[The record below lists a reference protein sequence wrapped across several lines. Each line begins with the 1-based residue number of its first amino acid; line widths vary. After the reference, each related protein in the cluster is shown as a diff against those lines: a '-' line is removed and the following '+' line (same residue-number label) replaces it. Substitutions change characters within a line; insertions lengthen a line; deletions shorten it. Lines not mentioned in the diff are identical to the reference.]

1 MRKFLYFRTV
11 ADEANDGVTGTKTNN
26 PSSFM
31 FNADDLT
38 AMQPTADAILT
49 LYFKPALAHSAA
61 NYQANSLRDTVNL
74 NVNEGD
80 HFEVMAKITDAIA
93 NPARG
98 HSDGFIVIADDVT
111 STDSATTA
119 LDDLTVSG
127 QYIHSSITS
136 CGTITVQSP
145 SAGYGVHEHYEVI
158 DIPNGAVADNDVM
171 ASAGIYIPAQ
181 AVLVEAMIINVELST
196 GADASC
202 ALEVHTSAVA
212 DNAASAGTEIIGA
225 DEAGNK
231 SLPDTDLNFGSG
243 DVIGES
249 ITGGTLISH
258 ESPLDRGTNVS
269 YFHLCAKEGS
279 MTPAGDAKI
288 GLYLKWYGP
297 AAVMTAERLA

>member
-11 ADEANDGVTGTKTNN
+11 DDEANDGVTGLKTNN

-31 FNADDLT
+31 FDADNLT

-49 LYFKPALAHSAA
+49 LYFKPALAH
-61 NYQANSLRDTVNL
+61 NKYDTGLRDTVNL

-80 HFEVMAKITDAIA
+80 HFEVMSTITDAIA

-98 HSDGFIVIADDVT
+98 HSDGFIVIADDVIT
-111 STDSATTA
+111 TDSATTA
-119 LDDLTVSG
+119 LNDLAVTG
-127 QYIHSSITS
+127 QYIHSSIS
-136 CGTITVQSP
+136 ACGTITVQSP
-145 SAGYGVHEHYEVI
+145 SAGIGVHEHYEVV

-171 ASAGIYIPAQ
+171 ASLGIYIPAQ
-181 AVLVEAMIINVELST
+181 AVIVEAMIINVALSS
-196 GADASC
+196 GAAASA
-202 ALEVHTSAVA
+202 ALEVHTAAVA

-231 SLPDTDLNFGSG
+231 SVPDTDLNFGSG
-243 DVIGES
+243 DVSGES

-258 ESPLDRGTNVS
+258 ESPLDRGTAVS

-279 MTPAGDAKI
+279 MTPAGSAKI
-288 GLYLKWYGP
+288 GVYLKWYGP

>member
-11 ADEANDGVTGTKTNN
+11 ADEANDGVTGLKTNN

-31 FNADDLT
+31 FDAENLT
-38 AMQPTADAILT
+38 AMQPTSDTILT
-49 LYFKPALAHSAA
+49 LYFKPALAHTSD
-61 NYQANSLRDTVNL
+61 YGMQGLRDTVNL
-74 NVNEGD
+74 NVTQGD
-80 HFEVMAKITDAIA
+80 TFEVMAKITDAIA
-93 NPARG
+93 NPSRG
-98 HSDGFIVIADDVT
+98 HSDGFIVVADDVT
-111 STDSATTA
+111 TTDSATTA
-119 LDDLTVSG
+119 LDDLSITG
-127 QYIHSSITS
+127 TYIHSSISS

-158 DIPNGAVADNDVM
+158 DIPSDAVADNDVI

-181 AVLVEAMIINVELST
+181 AVIVEAMIINVALSS
-196 GADASC
+196 AAAASC

-225 DEAGNK
+225 DEASNL
-231 SLPDTDLNFGSG
+231 SIPDTDLNFGSG

-258 ESPLDRGTNVS
+258 ESPLDRGTAVS
-269 YFHLCAKEGS
+269 YFQLCAKEGS
-279 MTPAGDAKI
+279 MTPAGAAKI

>member
-38 AMQPTADAILT
+38 AMQPTADGILT
-49 LYFKPALAHSAA
+49 LYFKPALAH
-61 NYQANSLRDTVNL
+61 NKYDTGLRDTVNL

-80 HFEVMAKITDAIA
+80 QFEVMSGITSAIA
-93 NPARG
+93 NPSRG

-111 STDSATTA
+111 TTDHSIAA
-119 LDDLTVSG
+119 LANLAIGGT
-127 QYIHSSITS
+127 YAHPSITS

-158 DIPNGAVADNDVM
+158 DIPDGAVADNDVM
-171 ASAGIYIPAQ
+171 ASAGIYLPAQ
-181 AVLVEAMIINVELST
+181 AVIVEAMIINVELST
-196 GADASC
+196 GAAASA
-202 ALEVHTSAVA
+202 ALEVHTAAVA

-258 ESPLDRGTNVS
+258 ESPLDRGTAVS

-279 MTPAGDAKI
+279 MTPAGQAKI